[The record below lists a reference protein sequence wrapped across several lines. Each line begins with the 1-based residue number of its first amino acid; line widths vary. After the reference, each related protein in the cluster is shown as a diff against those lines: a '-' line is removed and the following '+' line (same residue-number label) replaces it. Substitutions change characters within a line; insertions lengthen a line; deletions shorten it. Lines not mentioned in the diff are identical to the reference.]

1 MLFFLYYIWK
11 YLPRYILEILF
22 IILLRGKFWY
32 KLMNSWKN
40 ISMKKVRNNF
50 MKSTGVVRRVDDLG
64 RIVIPKEIRRTLRIR
79 DGEALEIFVDSEM
92 IALKKFSK
100 MSDMIDLAKDLVEII
115 NNNIN
120 KTVLITD
127 RDKFIAGAGSLKKKY
142 VDRNISCFLEN
153 IMNDRR
159 YIIETAK
166 YPIEL
171 LDNVKETLSYVI
183 HPIIMSG
190 DVLGLVLVISDNND
204 ISPMDEKLVNIIA
217 QFLGKHIEE

>member
-1 MLFFLYYIWK
+1 
-11 YLPRYILEILF
+11 
-22 IILLRGKFWY
+22 
-32 KLMNSWKN
+32 
-40 ISMKKVRNNF
+40 

-100 MSDMIDLAKDLVEII
+100 MSDMIDLD
-115 NNNIN
+115 NIN